1 MSSAGSI
8 HTGLSPSS
16 LMEAGALSQPTA
28 APCTPAVPQ
37 ILPLVTP
44 QPDKALHSRM
54 VQRLHRR
61 YADVLPLLPPGLP
74 DTASLQA
81 TLAALQQKGHELG
94 AALRILRQLVLER
107 LAVLD
112 CDAQAPL
119 QAVTACMTDLAEL
132 ALDVACEHVFEQL
145 DALYGAPLKADGSRV
160 NFWIVGMGKL
170 GARELNVS
178 SDIDLVYL
186 YEADGQTTGKA
197 TPHASPG
204 GKAHAFAG
212 GGGISFQEYFAKAAK
227 RLHQLIGETTEHGFV
242 FRIDLALRPNGNS
255 GPVVA
260 SLDSLAHYLQVQ
272 GREWE
277 RFAWMK
283 SRIVAPRAAV
293 ANHSGRQL
301 RQVVLPFVFRR
312 YLDFNVYES
321 LRVLHD
327 QIRNHAIARSAGRP
341 ERANDVKLSRGGIR
355 EIEFIVQ
362 LLQVVRGGQFPEVR
376 RRPTLAALQH
386 LARAGFMSEAVADAL
401 AQAYI
406 FLRRVEHRIQYL
418 DDQQTHVLP
427 TNDDD
432 LLWIAQTMG
441 YEQTCCF
448 MQELLCHRDIV
459 AREFDALLSR
469 EADSCPTCC
478 CKSGNHGKTTT
489 SNNGR
494 APASAGNGATDQ
506 DPSVDW
512 AGLATQASEQ
522 GHSALQQRLLAWPDL
537 PRVAALRPY
546 ARTLVWRLLHNSL
559 QWLQASPAGKN
570 NQPDHAASARPPLT
584 QADKEVAVLRFI
596 DWLET
601 ILRRQSYLALM
612 LEQPTVHTHLLH
624 ILALARWPARYL
636 MRNPGVIDELAHST
650 MLQQR
655 FAPDVF
661 KHTLAQ
667 RLQAL
672 QATGEDDEENVLN
685 LLRRAMHA
693 EAFRTLAR
701 DLGGQLSVEQ
711 VADDLSA
718 LADAIL
724 EVATRWCWQR
734 LLPKAR
740 ALGMDDVSPDELPDH
755 FAIIAYGKLG
765 GLELGYGSDLDLVFL
780 YEDRHERAGEIYAAL
795 VRKLI
800 MWLTT
805 KTGEGDLYEIDTA
818 LRPNGNSG
826 LLTTT
831 VDAFENYQLQR
842 GSNTAWVWEHQA
854 MTRARCCFGSP
865 RLHQLFDRIREQ
877 VLTAP
882 RDASSLQNEII
893 AMRNR
898 VSQAHAA
905 KAGMFDLKHSPGGMI
920 DAEFVTQYLV
930 LLHSAQHPRMLENRG
945 NIALLERADDLGILP
960 TDQQLGHAAAKAYR
974 DLRRL
979 QHRARL
985 NEEPAQCPTGAVQ
998 TQAHAICALWQA
1010 VFGQSRCAC

>member
-1 MSSAGSI
+1 MSS
-8 HTGLSPSS
+8 TGTGTSLSPAS
-16 LMEAGALSQPTA
+16 LMEAGALSQPA
-28 APCTPAVPQ
+28 PAVWTYEAPA
-37 ILPLVTP
+37 T
-44 QPDKALHSRM
+44 DTALHSRM
-54 VQRLHRR
+54 VQRLRRR
-61 YADVLPLLPPGLP
+61 YADLLPLLPAGLP
-74 DTASLQA
+74 DHASMHA
-81 TLAALQQKGHELG
+81 TLTALQQQGHDLG
-94 AALRILRQLVLER
+94 ASLRILRQLVLER

-112 CDAQAPL
+112 CDAGAPL

-132 ALDVACEHVFEQL
+132 ALDAACAHVFEQL

-186 YEADGQTTGKA
+186 YEADGQTTGKNGQ
-197 TPHASPG
+197 ASAFPG
-204 GKAHAFAG
+204 GS
-212 GGGISFQEYFAKAAK
+212 GISFQDYFTKAAK
-227 RLHQLIGETTEHGFV
+227 RLYQLIGETTEHGFV

-255 GPVVA
+255 GPVVS
-260 SLDSLAHYLQVQ
+260 SLDSLAQYLQVQ

-283 SRIVAPRAAV
+283 SRIVAPRPAID
-293 ANHSGRQL
+293 NHSGRQL

-341 ERANDVKLSRGGIR
+341 ERANDVKISRGGIR

-386 LARAGFMSEAVADAL
+386 LARAGFMSVPVADAL
-401 AQAYI
+401 AQAYT

-418 DDQQTHVLP
+418 DDQQTHILP
-427 TNDDD
+427 TDDND
-432 LLWIAQTMG
+432 LQWIAQTMG
-441 YEQTCCF
+441 YASTCAF

-459 AREFDALLSR
+459 AREFDTLLSR
-469 EADSCPTCC
+469 ETGNCPTCC
-478 CKSGNHGKTTT
+478 CKPSSAAQTTAS
-489 SNNGR
+489 SN
-494 APASAGNGATDQ
+494 APASPADQ
-506 DPSVDW
+506 ANFAV
-512 AGLATQASEQ
+512 LAAQAAEQ
-522 GHSALQQRLLAWPDL
+522 GHTALQQRLLAWQDL

-546 ARTLVWRLLHNSL
+546 ARTLVWRLLQNSL
-559 QWLQASPAGKN
+559 QWLQA
-570 NQPDHAASARPPLT
+570 ASSNANDESTESDAKPTRPPLT
-584 QADKEVAVLRFI
+584 EADKEVAVLRFI

-601 ILRRQSYLALM
+601 ILRRPNYLALM
-612 LEQPTVHTHLLH
+612 LEQPAVHTHLLH
-624 ILALARWPARYL
+624 ILGQARWPARYL
-636 MRNPGVIDELAHST
+636 ARNPGVIDELAHSA

-655 FAPDVF
+655 FEPQAF
-661 KHTLAQ
+661 KHKLAQ

-672 QATGEDDEENVLN
+672 QSTGEDDEENVLN

-693 EAFRTLAR
+693 ETFRTLAR
-701 DLGGQLSVEQ
+701 DLGGHLSVEE

-724 EVATRWCWQR
+724 ETATHWCWQR

-740 ALGMDDVSPDELPDH
+740 AMGMGDVLPDNLADH

-780 YEDRHERAGEIYAAL
+780 YEDSHERAGEIYATL

-831 VDAFENYQLQR
+831 VAAFENYQLQR

-882 RDASSLQNEII
+882 RDAASLQHEII
-893 AMRNR
+893 AMRKR
-898 VSQAHAA
+898 VSQAHAE
-905 KAGMFDLKHSPGGMI
+905 KAGVFDLKHSPGGMI

-930 LLHSAQHPRMLENRG
+930 LLHSAQHPHMLENRG

-960 TDQQLGHAAAKAYR
+960 AGQQLGHAAAKAYR

-985 NEEPAQCPTGAVQ
+985 NEEPAQLPTESAQ
-998 TQAHAICALWQA
+998 QQATAIRTLWQA
-1010 VFGQSRCAC
+1010 VFAQKHPS

>member
-1 MSSAGSI
+1 MNSTGSP
-8 HTGLSPSS
+8 TRLSPASP
-16 LMEAGALSQPTA
+16 MKAGTLSQP
-28 APCTPAVPQ
+28 APAMDTQKATPAA
-37 ILPLVTP
+37 
-44 QPDKALHSRM
+44 DKALHSRM

-61 YADVLPLLPPGLP
+61 YADLLPLLPPGLP
-74 DTASLQA
+74 RHDSMRT
-81 TLAALQQKGHELG
+81 TLFALQQQGHDVG
-94 AALRILRQLVLER
+94 ASLRILRQLVLER

-112 CDAQAPL
+112 CDAGASL
-119 QAVTACMTDLAEL
+119 QDVTACMTHLAEL
-132 ALDVACEHVFEQL
+132 ALDVACEQAFEQL

-178 SDIDLVYL
+178 SDIDLIYL
-186 YEADGQTTGKA
+186 YEADGQTAGAPGKA
-197 TPHASPG
+197 SPFPG
-204 GKAHAFAG
+204 GN
-212 GGGISFQEYFAKAAK
+212 GISFQEYFSKAAK

-255 GPVVA
+255 GPVVT
-260 SLDSLAHYLQVQ
+260 SLESLAQYLQVQ

-283 SRIVAPRAAV
+283 SRIVAPRASID
-293 ANHSGRQL
+293 NHSGRQL
-301 RQVVLPFVFRR
+301 RHVVLPFVFRR

-327 QIRNHAIARSAGRP
+327 QIRDHAVARSAGRP
-341 ERANDVKLSRGGIR
+341 ERANDVKISRGGIR

-362 LLQVVRGGQFPEVR
+362 LLQVVRGGQFPELR
-376 RRPTLAALQH
+376 LRPTLDALPQ
-386 LARAGFMSEAVADAL
+386 LARAGCMSAPVAEAL
-401 AQAYI
+401 AQAYV
-406 FLRRVEHRIQYL
+406 FLRRAEHRIQYL
-418 DDQQTHVLP
+418 DDQQTHILP
-427 TNDDD
+427 TQDDD

-441 YEQTCCF
+441 YADTCGF
-448 MQELLCHRDIV
+448 MQDLLCHRDIV
-459 AREFDALLSR
+459 AREFDSLLSR
-469 EADSCPTCC
+469 ESNTCKNC
-478 CKSGNHGKTTT
+478 MPSRQASSGAAGK
-489 SNNGR
+489 
-494 APASAGNGATDQ
+494 ASANEHA
-506 DPSVDW
+506 DW
-512 AGLATQASEQ
+512 AALAAQAAAR
-522 GHSALQQRLLAWPDL
+522 GCIALQQRLLAWQEH
-537 PRVAALRPY
+537 PRIVALRPQTR
-546 ARTLVWRLLHNSL
+546 ALVWQLLHNSV
-559 QWLQASPAGKN
+559 QWLAAPADETNEAPSNAPASTA
-570 NQPDHAASARPPLT
+570 QSAHTRLDDAS
-584 QADKEVAVLRFI
+584 KEGGVLRFM

-612 LEQPTVHTHLLH
+612 LEQPTVHTHVLH

-636 MRNPGVIDELAHST
+636 IRNPGVIDELAHNA

-655 FAPDVF
+655 FEPEAF
-661 KHTLAQ
+661 KNKLTL

-672 QATGEDDEENVLN
+672 QSTGEDDEENVLN

-693 EAFRTLAR
+693 ETFRTLAR
-701 DLGGQLSVEQ
+701 DLGGRLRVEE

-718 LADAIL
+718 LADAML
-724 EVATRWCWQR
+724 ETATRWCWQR
-734 LLPKAR
+734 LQPKAR
-740 ALGMDDVSPDELPDH
+740 TLGMGDESPDELPDH

-780 YEDRHERAGEIYAAL
+780 YEDSHERASEIYTTL

-800 MWLTT
+800 LWLTT

-865 RLHQLFDRIREQ
+865 RLHQLFDRIRQQ

-882 RDASSLQNEII
+882 RDAASLRHEII
-893 AMRNR
+893 AMRQR
-898 VSQAHAA
+898 VSQAHAE
-905 KAGMFDLKHSPGGMI
+905 KTGLFNLKHSPGGMI

-930 LLHSAQHPRMLENRG
+930 LLHSAQHPGMLENRG

-960 TDQQLGHAAAKAYR
+960 TDQQLGHAAARAYR
-974 DLRRL
+974 ELRRL

-985 NEEPAQCPTGAVQ
+985 NEEPVQCPTETVQ
-998 TQAHAICALWQA
+998 EHATAIRTLWQT
-1010 VFGQSRCAC
+1010 VFAQERALEERKV

>member
-1 MSSAGSI
+1 M
-8 HTGLSPSS
+8 HD
-16 LMEAGALSQPTA
+16 
-28 APCTPAVPQ
+28 APPPATPRA
-37 ILPLVTP
+37 
-44 QPDKALHSRM
+44 DKALHSRM

-81 TLAALQQKGHELG
+81 TLAALQEQGHELG

-112 CDAQAPL
+112 CDGQAPL

-132 ALDVACEHVFEQL
+132 SLDVACEHAFEQL
-145 DALYGAPLKADGSRV
+145 DALYGPPLKADGSRV

-186 YEADGQTTGKA
+186 YEADGQTAGK
-197 TPHASPG
+197 TIKPGGSPG
-204 GKAHAFAG
+204 SQASAVSSGVAG
-212 GGGISFQEYFAKAAK
+212 GSGISFQDYFAKVAK

-283 SRIVAPRAAV
+283 SRIVAPRTAI
-293 ANHSGRQL
+293 ANQSGRQL

-386 LARAGFMSEAVADAL
+386 LARAGFMSEAVAEAL

-427 TNDDD
+427 TDDDD

-441 YEQTCCF
+441 YEHTCCF

-459 AREFDALLSR
+459 AREFDTLLSR
-469 EADSCPTCC
+469 ETGSCPTCC
-478 CKSGNHGKTTT
+478 CKPSRAGQPT
-489 SNNGR
+489 SNNSH
-494 APASAGNGATDQ
+494 A
-506 DPSVDW
+506 
-512 AGLATQASEQ
+512 QASPADQASFAVLAAQAAEQ
-522 GHSALQQRLLAWPDL
+522 GHAALQQRLLAWQDL

-546 ARTLVWRLLHNSL
+546 ARTLVWRLLQNSL
-559 QWLQASPAGKN
+559 QWLQAASS
-570 NQPDHAASARPPLT
+570 HANDESTERDAKPARPLLT
-584 QADKEVAVLRFI
+584 EADKEVAVLRFI

-612 LEQPTVHTHLLH
+612 LEQPAVHTHLLH
-624 ILALARWPARYL
+624 MLALARWPARYL
-636 MRNPGVIDELAHST
+636 MRNPGVIDELAHSAV
-650 MLQQR
+650 LQQR
-655 FAPDVF
+655 FEPEAF
-661 KHTLAQ
+661 KLKLAL
-667 RLQAL
+667 RLQSL

-693 EAFRTLAR
+693 ETFRTLAR

-718 LADAIL
+718 LADATL

-740 ALGMDDVSPDELPDH
+740 AAGLGDVSPDDLPDH

-780 YEDRHERAGEIYAAL
+780 YEDSHERAGEIYATL

-831 VDAFENYQLQR
+831 VSAFENYQLQR

-882 RDASSLQNEII
+882 RDAASLQHEIV
-893 AMRNR
+893 AMRQR
-898 VSQAHAA
+898 VSQAHAE
-905 KAGMFDLKHSPGGMI
+905 KAGVFDLKHSPGGMI

-930 LLHSAQHPRMLENRG
+930 LLHSAQHLSMLENRG

-960 TDQQLGHAAAKAYR
+960 TGQQLGHAAAKAYR

-985 NEEPAQCPTGAVQ
+985 NEETAQCPSDNVQ
-998 TQAHAICALWQA
+998 TQAQAICALWQA

>member
-1 MSSAGSI
+1 MSSAGST
-8 HTGLSPSS
+8 HTGLSPTSP
-16 LMEAGALSQPTA
+16 MEAGALSQP
-28 APCTPAVPQ
+28 APCMHDAPPPATPRA
-37 ILPLVTP
+37 
-44 QPDKALHSRM
+44 DKALHSRM

-74 DTASLQA
+74 DAASLQA
-81 TLAALQQKGHELG
+81 TLAALQEQGHELG

-112 CDAQAPL
+112 CDGQAPL
-119 QAVTACMTDLAEL
+119 QAVTTCMTDLAEL
-132 ALDVACEHVFEQL
+132 ALDVACEHTFEQL

-160 NFWIVGMGKL
+160 NFWVVGMGKL

-186 YEADGQTTGKA
+186 YEADGQTAGKSGA
-197 TPHASPG
+197 GSQAS
-204 GKAHAFAG
+204 AFAG
-212 GGGISFQEYFAKAAK
+212 GNGISFQEYFAKAAK

-260 SLDSLAHYLQVQ
+260 SLDSLAQYLQVQ

-283 SRIVAPRAAV
+283 SRIVAPHAAI
-293 ANHSGRQL
+293 ANQSGRQL

-341 ERANDVKLSRGGIR
+341 ERANDVKISRGGIR

-386 LARAGFMSEAVADAL
+386 LARAGFMSEAVAQAL

-418 DDQQTHVLP
+418 DDQQTHLLP
-427 TNDDD
+427 TDDDD

-441 YEQTCCF
+441 YEHICCF

-469 EADSCPTCC
+469 ETGSCPTCC
-478 CKSGNHGKTTT
+478 CKPS
-489 SNNGR
+489 
-494 APASAGNGATDQ
+494 SAGQTIGNSNA
-506 DPSVDW
+506 
-512 AGLATQASEQ
+512 QASPADQANFAMLAAQVGER
-522 GHSALQQRLLAWPDL
+522 GHTALQQRLLAWQEL

-546 ARTLVWRLLHNSL
+546 ARTLVWRLLQNSL
-559 QWLQASPAGKN
+559 QWL
-570 NQPDHAASARPPLT
+570 HATSSHTNDESTESDAKPARPPLT
-584 QADKEVAVLRFI
+584 EADKEVAVLRFI

-612 LEQPTVHTHLLH
+612 LEQPAVHTHLLH
-624 ILALARWPARYL
+624 MLALARWPARYL

-655 FAPDVF
+655 FAPDAF

-667 RLQAL
+667 RLQSL

-693 EAFRTLAR
+693 ETFRTLAR

-724 EVATRWCWQR
+724 EIATRWCWQR
-734 LLPKAR
+734 LLPKAC
-740 ALGMDDVSPDELPDH
+740 ALGINDVLPDDLPDH

-780 YEDRHERAGEIYAAL
+780 YEDSHERAGEIYATL

-865 RLHQLFDRIREQ
+865 RLHQLFDSIREQ

-882 RDASSLQNEII
+882 RDAASLQHEII
-893 AMRNR
+893 AMRER
-898 VSQAHAA
+898 VSHAHAE
-905 KAGMFDLKHSPGGMI
+905 KAGVFDLKHSPGGMI
-920 DAEFVTQYLV
+920 DAEFATQYLV
-930 LLHSAQHPRMLENRG
+930 LLHSAQHPGMLENRG
-945 NIALLERADDLGILP
+945 NTALLERADDLGILP
-960 TDQQLGHAAAKAYR
+960 TGQQLGHAAAKAYR

-985 NEEPAQCPTGAVQ
+985 NEEPAQCPTDTVQ